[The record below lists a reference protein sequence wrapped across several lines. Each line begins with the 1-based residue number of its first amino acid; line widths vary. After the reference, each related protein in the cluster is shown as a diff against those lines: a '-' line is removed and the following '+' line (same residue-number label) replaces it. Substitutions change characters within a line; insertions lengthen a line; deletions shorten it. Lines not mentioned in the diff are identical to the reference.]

1 MTGTVAGRLTRIFHA
16 ALAAVDPA
24 RLVKEALRAGP
35 EGLSFASGGT
45 VASAPWAG
53 TRNIYL
59 VGGGKAGRTMGEAAL
74 AVIGKRVAAGA
85 LACPAGSGGS
95 AGALRFIEAGHP
107 LPDSGSLSAARE
119 ILSRLSRAGEGD
131 LVIALISGG
140 GSAMLSA
147 PVEGV
152 SPEEKA
158 TLSKLLLRAGADI
171 ASFNT
176 VRKHLSL
183 VKGGRAARAAGPAR
197 GSFTR
202 SPAACSGISRRR
214 RPER

>member
-74 AVIGKRVAAGA
+74 AAIWKRVG
-85 LACPAGSGGS
+85 
-95 AGALRFIEAGHP
+95 
-107 LPDSGSLSAARE
+107 
-119 ILSRLSRAGEGD
+119 
-131 LVIALISGG
+131 
-140 GSAMLSA
+140 
-147 PVEGV
+147 
-152 SPEEKA
+152 PE
-158 TLSKLLLRAGADI
+158 
-171 ASFNT
+171 
-176 VRKHLSL
+176 
-183 VKGGRAARAAGPAR
+183 
-197 GSFTR
+197 TR
-202 SPAACSGISRRR
+202 VYVF
-214 RPER
+214 